1 MSPGRRSS
9 PLIEPREYTDKDRR
23 VFGLVLGGLL
33 LGLAALQA
41 RRGRPIW
48 PVLAGAGALCALA
61 GAFLPGLLAPVL
73 SAWMRV
79 ATVIA
84 AVNTYVLMGILYVF
98 VFTPL
103 GQFKRLRGEDPLD
116 EGEKGDDKSYWRP
129 HEKRAGTDGYKRLF

>member
-1 MSPGRRSS
+1 MSLGRRSS
-9 PLIEPREYTDKDRR
+9 PLIEPRLYTDKDRR

-41 RRGRPIW
+41 HRGRAVW

-73 SAWMRV
+73 SVWMRV

-84 AVNTYVLMGILYVF
+84 AANTFVLMGILYVF

-103 GQFKRLRGEDPLD
+103 GLFKRLRGEDPLD
-116 EGEKGDDKSYWRP
+116 EGEKGDGKSYWRP
-129 HEKRAGTDGYKRLF
+129 HVKRTGAEDYKRLF